1 MATERGEMER
11 REFVRI
17 RAALPV
23 RYVFL
28 DSKGDRLPPGI
39 SEGASGN
46 LSAGGLLLQ
55 GKIPDLSWVPELLAQ
70 RMAMVVSISL
80 PAELHPIETV
90 ARVAWIETIEPA
102 SRRCNLGLMFREIT
116 REDQDRL
123 FRFVVRSQLS

>member
-1 MATERGEMER
+1 MAAERGEMER

-28 DSKGDRLPPGI
+28 DAKGDRLPPGV

-55 GKIPDLSWVPELLAQ
+55 GRIPELSWVPELLTQ
-70 RMAMVVSISL
+70 RMAMAVSLSL
-80 PAELHPIETV
+80 PGEFRPVETV

-102 SRRCNLGLMFREIT
+102 SHRCSLGLTFREIT
-116 REDQDRL
+116 REDQDRV
-123 FRFVVRSQLS
+123 FRFVVRSQLT

>member
-1 MATERGEMER
+1 MVAERSEMER

-28 DSKGDRLPPGI
+28 DPKGDRLPGV

-55 GKIPDLSWVPELLAQ
+55 GRIPDLSWVPELLTQ
-70 RMAMVVSISL
+70 RMAMALSISL
-80 PAELHPIETV
+80 PVEFRHVEAV
-90 ARVAWIETIEPA
+90 ARVAWIETVDPA
-102 SRRCNLGLMFREIT
+102 SHRCNLGLMFREIT
-116 REDQDRL
+116 REDQDRV
-123 FRFVVRSQLS
+123 FRFVVRSQLA

>member
-23 RYVFL
+23 RYAFL
-28 DSKGDRLPPGI
+28 DPHGNRLPPGL

-55 GKIPDLSWVPELLAQ
+55 GKIPDLAWVPELLTQ
-70 RMAMVVSISL
+70 RMAVAITLSL
-80 PAELHPIETV
+80 PGEFRPVETI

-102 SRRCNLGLMFREIT
+102 SHRCNLGLTFREIT

-123 FRFVVRSQLS
+123 FRLVVRSQLS